1 MGGELTAAEAG
12 LVVELPLFDAA
23 LDNVLKLARIVS
35 GGGLTGHVK
44 MGLNNIPHI
53 PQQQG
58 GPLLNV
64 VGCAQIQLPL
74 APLHHRPGRAGG
86 ESGLDLVAPQV
97 GEADGSAHMDA
108 VDDPLQP
115 RMPVDGLHQPPGGGG
130 GHDIVAHPFYF
141 HLRAG
146 KEGIIPPDLQLNGHR
161 RSLLS

>member
-86 ESGLDLVAPQV
+86 ESGLDLVAPDV
-97 GEADGSAHMDA
+97 GEPDGPLGILLGGRFVLGVKAEGLEQIDA
-108 VDDPLQP
+108 VNRITQP
-115 RMPVDGLHQPPGGGG
+115 GVPSRWLPQGPAQRM
-130 GHDIVAHPFYF
+130 
-141 HLRAG
+141 
-146 KEGIIPPDLQLNGHR
+146 E
-161 RSLLS
+161 

>member
-1 MGGELTAAEAG
+1 MGGKLTAAKAG

-23 LDNVLKLARIVS
+23 LDNVLKLARIIS

-44 MGLNNIPHI
+44 MGLNDIPHI

-64 VGCAQIQLPL
+64 VGCAQIQLSL

-86 ESGLDLVAPQV
+86 ESGLDLVAPQI

-108 VDDPLQP
+108 VD
-115 RMPVDGLHQPPGGGG
+115 
-130 GHDIVAHPFYF
+130 
-141 HLRAG
+141 
-146 KEGIIPPDLQLNGHR
+146 
-161 RSLLS
+161 